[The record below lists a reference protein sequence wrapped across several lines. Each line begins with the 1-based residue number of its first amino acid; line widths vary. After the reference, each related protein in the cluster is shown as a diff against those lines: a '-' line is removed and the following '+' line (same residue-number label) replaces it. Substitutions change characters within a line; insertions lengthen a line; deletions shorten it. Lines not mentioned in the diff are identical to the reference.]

1 MSNYTRKEAAT
12 LMYSHTDEKVRFWAR
27 AFYRST
33 HASKTS
39 WSRDQSHRG
48 LIGALHLFLLGK
60 S

>member
-1 MSNYTRKEAAT
+1 MSNYTRKEAAA
-12 LMYSHTDEKVRFWAR
+12 LMYGHTDENVRFWAR

-39 WSRDQSHRG
+39 RSRDQAHRR
-48 LIGALHLFLLGK
+48 LLGALHLFLLGK